1 MLRLKPTRISL
12 TEDDLCYHI
21 DSLFHRNHDLA
32 IWHQKRKGSGNSYDG
47 DEDEDEFSQDSDND
61 TIPETSPESE
71 CDEVQ
76 SQTLVGDSQQEI
88 EPGEGNTNADG
99 GTPSHEQRPI
109 SVRFALPKPS
119 TSSSDKNSQVIRG
132 GKAAIQ
138 PAGSARS
145 LPLSLWLA
153 LCSSANWNRVN
164 AISTLQYNRPN
175 INSLPLFL
183 PWPIQVVLD
192 TYITNLLTS
201 VTALPLGISRHEDEI
216 TQPGIS
222 PKKKQSSIAFWFA
235 YDLWMKLDA
244 KASPA
249 IAFLDLSPPS
259 CSPNIELV
267 LRRYP
272 PLSDMKRTYRTES
285 ASTGKKSQR
294 EKSGA
299 ERTTAVKDQDCLS
312 ARAPNSGGAGAQLP
326 PPKGHGSSPVK
337 RRLSST
343 TENARRA
350 DPDEDSENVGH
361 LADRDTVSRGTQ
373 TDSDLTSTLKPE
385 LDNESM
391 DNPLAYRHSLSS
403 QQNNPGRQENIAP
416 DNATKRSPNP
426 PVWQDPFI
434 SAMFPE
440 PNSPAY
446 DPTNRIRRGMQGY
459 INPPTTSRGSQAR
472 NNRGELVQ
480 MVHPTLVDARVY
492 QEYVHQLIA
501 ELDRPP
507 TA

>member
-1 MLRLKPTRISL
+1 MLRLKPTRITL

-21 DSLFHRNHDLA
+21 DSIFHRNHDLA

-47 DEDEDEFSQDSDND
+47 DEDEDEFTQGSDTD
-61 TIPETSPESE
+61 TIPETPPESE

-76 SQTLVGDSQQEI
+76 SQTLAGDGQQEI
-88 EPGEGNTNADG
+88 EPGEGNTNADS
-99 GTPSHEQRPI
+99 GTSSHEQRPV

-132 GKAAIQ
+132 GKAAIT
-138 PAGSARS
+138 PAHL
-145 LPLSLWLA
+145 LPLPLWLA
-153 LCSSANWNRVN
+153 LCSSANWNEVN
-164 AISTLQYNRPN
+164 GLSTSQHNRPN
-175 INSLPLFL
+175 INSLPLAL

-192 TYITNLLTS
+192 TYVTNLLTS
-201 VTALPLGISRHEDEI
+201 VTALPLRLSRHESGI
-216 TQPGIS
+216 TQPVKSRKNLLSLNGL
-222 PKKKQSSIAFWFA
+222 A
-235 YDLWMKLDA
+235 YDIWMKLDA
-244 KASPA
+244 KAPPA
-249 IAFLDLSPPS
+249 IAFLDSSPPS
-259 CSPNIELV
+259 RSPNIELV

-272 PLSDMKRTYRTES
+272 PPPEMKRTYRTES
-285 ASTGKKSQR
+285 ASTGKRSHR

-299 ERTTAVKDQDCLS
+299 DRTTGLRNQECLS
-312 ARAPNSGGAGAQLP
+312 ARAPNSGSAAAQLP

-337 RRLSST
+337 RRLGSAT
-343 TENARRA
+343 DNARRA

-385 LDNESM
+385 FETELT
-391 DNPLAYRHSLSS
+391 DNPLRRGLQAFIVLQR
-403 QQNNPGRQENIAP
+403 NNPGRQENIAP
-416 DNATKRSPNP
+416 DNATKRSPSQ

-459 INPPTTSRGSQAR
+459 INPPTTSRSSLAR
-472 NNRGELVQ
+472 NDRGELVQ

-507 TA
+507 TT